1 MAGVTINWARDFS
14 GRCDV
19 GRGAGNH
26 KEECVGEGAIVAGLG
41 TLVCKALEK
50 LYESAWMLVDS
61 GCSTNNHSTRVHE
74 SVLPQGHHGRLQLPG
89 RTARLKDNGAHVN
102 IDGI

>member
-26 KEECVGEGAIVAGLG
+26 KGECVGEGAIVAGLG

-61 GCSTNNHSTRVHE
+61 ECSTNNHSTRVHE
-74 SVLPQGHHGRLQLPG
+74 SVLPQGHHGCLQLPG
-89 RTARLKDNGAHVN
+89 HTDRHKVNGINVD
-102 IDGI
+102 IGGI